1 MAIKTRVLCYPEFG
15 KIRNFGECIKKKLD
29 EIAPDMSH
37 GIDKI
42 PPAYACDRERL
53 VFIGVKLGKDVPD
66 ELRLFCAALDKS
78 KAANVAMYVTGNPEG
93 IGKLTNILRE
103 AGTKVIDDQLSVKD
117 GFLFLNGV
125 KPEEKAQIESWAEK
139 IYKDVEAE

>member
-1 MAIKTRVLCYPEFG
+1 MAIKARVLCYPEFG
-15 KIRNFGECIKKKLD
+15 KIRNLGACVKAKLD
-29 EIAPDMSH
+29 AIAPDMPH

-53 VFIGVKLGKDVPD
+53 VFIGVKIGKDVPD
-66 ELRLFCAALDKS
+66 DLRLFCAALDKS
-78 KAANVAMYVTGNPEG
+78 KTANVAMFVTGNAEG

-103 AGTKVIDDQLSVKD
+103 AGTKVIDNQLSVKD

-125 KPEEKAQIESWAEK
+125 KPDEKAQIEEWAEK
-139 IYKDVEAE
+139 IYTEIESE

>member
-1 MAIKTRVLCYPEFG
+1 MAIKSRVLCYPEFG
-15 KIRNFGECIKKKLD
+15 KIRNFGACIKAKLD
-29 EIAPDMSH
+29 EIAPDMDH

-66 ELRLFCAALDKS
+66 DLRLFCAALEKS
-78 KAANVAMYVTGNPEG
+78 KAANVAMFVTGNQEG
-93 IGKLTNILRE
+93 ISKLTNILRE

-117 GFLFLNGV
+117 GFLFFNSV
-125 KPEEKAQIESWAEK
+125 KPEEKAQIEEWAEK
-139 IYKDVEAE
+139 IYKQVEAE